1 MDFQFQLQGQRE
13 QVPKAKDLNTPETKP
28 TMTTNLNN
36 KMFSV
41 KIIMISAE
49 TENLDKASVETEEE
63 LEATETASELIKAK
77 VNLSLEIK
85 EVTQEVAEI
94 EQVAP
99 ILDMVKRR
107 MLKIW
112 IVTMLLMDVDNL
124 PIWKEEVEEELE
136 TRRED
141 VQDPEEEVSL
151 MLEVTKKMF
160 LLVQNLPMEVSILIL
175 SIL

>member
-1 MDFQFQLQGQRE
+1 
-13 QVPKAKDLNTPETKP
+13 
-28 TMTTNLNN
+28 MTTNLNN